1 MKDLLKEK
9 NADFNRP
16 YERCLMYGPASLSDA
31 ELLAVIIRSGTVGT
45 SAIELANK
53 ILHLSRSDTGLLAL
67 CHLSIQELTE
77 LPGIGQVKAIQ
88 LKCVGE
94 LSKRIAMY
102 SAKQELS
109 FSDPCSIADYYMEQ
123 LRHEEKESLFCM
135 MLDTKNNFI
144 GDECISKG
152 TVNYAVL
159 STRELFLTALRYRAV
174 SIILVHNHPSGD
186 PSPSEEDILLTE
198 RVREAGK
205 LLNIRLLDHIVIG
218 DKRYISFM
226 ENGILKEGE

>member
-16 YERCLMYGPASLSDA
+16 YERCLLYGPASLSDA
-31 ELLAVIIRSGTVGT
+31 ELLAVIIRSGTMGLT
-45 SAIELANK
+45 AIDLADR
-53 ILHLSRSDTGLLAL
+53 ILHLSMSDAGLLAL

-77 LPGIGQVKAIQ
+77 VPGIGQVKAIQ

-94 LSKRIAMY
+94 LSKRIATY
-102 SAKQELS
+102 NAKQELS
-109 FSDPCSIADYYMEQ
+109 FSEPSSIADYYMER

-135 MLDTKNNFI
+135 MLDTRNSLI

-186 PSPSEEDILLTE
+186 PTPSEEDIMLTE
-198 RVREAGK
+198 RVKRAGK
-205 LLNIRLLDHIVIG
+205 LLDIALLDHIVIG
-218 DKRYISFM
+218 DRCYISFV
-226 ENGILKEGE
+226 ESGILSMGE

>member
-16 YERCLMYGPASLSDA
+16 YERCLLYGPAALSDA
-31 ELLAVIIRSGTVGT
+31 ELLAVIIRSGTMGLT
-45 SAIELANK
+45 AIDLADR
-53 ILHLSRSDTGLLAL
+53 ILHLSRSDAGLLAL

-77 LPGIGQVKAIQ
+77 VPGIGQVKAIQ

-94 LSKRIAMY
+94 LSKRIATY
-102 SAKQELS
+102 NAKQELS
-109 FSDPCSIADYYMEQ
+109 FSEPSSIADYYMER

-135 MLDTKNNFI
+135 MLDTRNSLI

-186 PSPSEEDILLTE
+186 PTPSEEDIMLTE
-198 RVREAGK
+198 RVKRAGK
-205 LLNIRLLDHIVIG
+205 LLDIALLDHIVIG
-218 DKRYISFM
+218 DRCYISFV
-226 ENGILKEGE
+226 ESGILSMGE

>member
-16 YERCLMYGPASLSDA
+16 YERCLLYGPASLSDA
-31 ELLAVIIRSGTVGT
+31 ELLAVIIRSGTVGL
-45 SAIELANK
+45 SAIDLADR
-53 ILHLSRSDTGLLAL
+53 ILHLSRSDNGLLAL
-67 CHLSIQELTE
+67 CHLSIHELTE
-77 LPGIGQVKAIQ
+77 VPGIGQVKAIQ

-94 LSKRIAMY
+94 LSKRIATY

-135 MLDTKNNFI
+135 MLDTKNCLI

-159 STRELFLTALRYRAV
+159 STRELFLTALRFRAV

-186 PSPSEEDILLTE
+186 PTPSKEDIRLTE
-198 RVREAGK
+198 RVRKAGD
-205 LLNIRLLDHIVIG
+205 LLNISLLDHIVIG
-218 DKRYISFM
+218 DRCYVSFR
-226 ENGILKEGE
+226 ESGILTMGE